1 MPLKV
6 PPPLSLKPITLLSF
20 FTHDVPGWVR
30 GTDYMSNSGEQPQCD
45 QYTLPFCTREYE
57 PVCGT
62 DGTIYSN
69 ECMLCFAN
77 SEGPKTDV
85 LIKSRGAC

>member
-1 MPLKV
+1 MRLNQFSPLASICIGI
-6 PPPLSLKPITLLSF
+6 LGRS
-20 FTHDVPGWVR
+20 
-30 GTDYMSNSGEQPQCD
+30 QPHWSIEPACEK
-45 QYTLPFCTREYE
+45 YHLPACERSY

>member
-1 MPLKV
+1 MNIWSALG
-6 PPPLSLKPITLLSF
+6 LLCLIFLANGMTTADDSQ
-20 FTHDVPGWVR
+20 
-30 GTDYMSNSGEQPQCD
+30 GEQPQCD